1 MRITIGTFT
10 LCGATETE
18 FPADARVSGSEQIQV
33 AALLRAARAKVFR
46 RGNRVSR
53 IPFAVTREHATHQ
66 AAVDWA
72 FAHETEIPD
81 NPTVTVLLQA
91 AGPERLYYLHDAQVE
106 AIRLGPVIGVATS
119 HLYVIICGKIST
131 EAPT

>member
-1 MRITIGTFT
+1 MADNIV
-10 LCGATETE
+10 LCGGEIDDE
-18 FPADARVSGSEQIQV
+18 FPENFALDSRRDVQIARY
-33 AALLRAARAKVFR
+33 LRAADAEPIG
-46 RGNRVSR
+46 RGNRVRNLS
-53 IPFAVTREHATHQ
+53 FAVTREHATHQ

-106 AIRLGPVIGVATS
+106 AIRLGPIIGCSTS
-119 HLYVIICGKIST
+119 HLYVIVCGKIST